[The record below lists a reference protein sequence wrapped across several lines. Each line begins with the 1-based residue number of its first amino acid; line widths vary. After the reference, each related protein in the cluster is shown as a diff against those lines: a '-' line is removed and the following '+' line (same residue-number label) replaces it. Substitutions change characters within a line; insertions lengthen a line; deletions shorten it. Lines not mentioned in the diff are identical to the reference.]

1 MISTVKGHNEII
13 NGWDYN
19 NNTEILTI
27 FGSTEII
34 EWDLNEI
41 QKIRTLKISSGVLYE
56 NSYIF
61 T

>member
-1 MISTVKGHNEII
+1 LISTVKGHNEII

-19 NNTEILTI
+19 DETEILTT

-41 QKIRTLKISSGVLYE
+41 QKIRTLKISSGVLFE
-56 NSYIF
+56 NSILF